1 MTHIIIN
8 SGRNLHEKL
17 KCDTLFQHELVLKR
31 IKNYLAYYI
40 TYFKLVNALP
50 EEENYGDFT
59 LRIVLLAN
67 GKTFT
72 EQNPDEL
79 QKRFRVWDNT
89 TVLSWRFVTMAE
101 PVISIAISAKRK
113 LTSLTS

>member
-40 TYFKLVNALP
+40 TYFKH
-50 EEENYGDFT
+50 
-59 LRIVLLAN
+59 
-67 GKTFT
+67 
-72 EQNPDEL
+72 
-79 QKRFRVWDNT
+79 
-89 TVLSWRFVTMAE
+89 
-101 PVISIAISAKRK
+101 
-113 LTSLTS
+113 